1 MENARKRRVNKLV
14 TARRK
19 SFVVHIKTDD
29 IYKDIAEDVDI
40 RFNAPNYKLK
50 RTLPKRKNK
59 ELTGLI
65 KFWLGDKIETKCVRL
80 RAKTY
85 CNLLD
90 DDSEDKKIQRWKKI
104 CYKKNLNLKIIQTV

>member
-29 IYKDIAEDVDI
+29 IYKDIAEDVEI

-50 RTLPKRKNK
+50 RTLPKRKSK

-65 KFWLGDKIETKCVRL
+65 KF
-80 RAKTY
+80 
-85 CNLLD
+85 
-90 DDSEDKKIQRWKKI
+90 
-104 CYKKNLNLKIIQTV
+104 